1 MFLLVTGCFVEV
13 AVGLAVGVA
22 LVPLAEEC
30 FGVGWLQGQC
40 VEGGG
45 PSSLA
50 GFYCNLERKFASF
63 LIAIPLWEMAF
74 F

>member
-22 LVPLAEEC
+22 LGPFAEEC
-30 FGVGWLQGQC
+30 FGVWWLQGQC

-45 PSSLA
+45 LVAWPGSTA
-50 GFYCNLERKFASF
+50 T
-63 LIAIPLWEMAF
+63 
-74 F
+74 

>member
-13 AVGLAVGVA
+13 AVGVA

-40 VEGGG
+40 VEGG